1 MKKFPKITVYI
12 VNRNYG
18 KYIRQ
23 ALESVISQTYE
34 NIELI
39 VIDDNSTDNS
49 KVLIKAFKKKYK
61 KTIILFNKKKIG
73 LIKNINIAIKKSKG
87 KYIIRLDSD
96 DYLHPKAVEKMYL
109 KIKKDKNIGLVFPN
123 FYWINNNGKILSE
136 FKYNYK
142 LNYLIKYIPA
152 HGACSLINKKI
163 LKKIGG
169 YNELFDR
176 QDGYYIWFLILLN
189 NFKIF
194 HIKKALFFY
203 RKHNRSLSNNI
214 YKILKTRIKI
224 LNYLINNFL
233 YFNLELFRHKK
244 NTLQKLKLNR
254 L

>member
-18 KYIRQ
+18 AYIRL
-23 ALESVISQTYE
+23 ALESVISQTYK

-39 VIDDNSTDNS
+39 IVDDNSNDNS
-49 KVLIKAFKKKYK
+49 RVLIKTFKKKYK

-73 LIKNINIAIKKSKG
+73 LVKNINRVIKKSKG

-109 KIKKDKNIGLVFPN
+109 KIKNNKKIGLVFPN
-123 FYWINNNGKILSE
+123 FYWINSNGEILSK

-142 LNYLIKYIPA
+142 SNHLIKYIPA

-176 QDGYYIWFLILLN
+176 QDGYYIWFSILLN

-194 HIKKALFFY
+194 HIKESLFFY

-214 YKILKTRIKI
+214 NKILKTRLKI

-233 YFNLELFRHKK
+233 NFSLVLFKHKK
-244 NTLQKLKLNR
+244 NTLKELKLNR